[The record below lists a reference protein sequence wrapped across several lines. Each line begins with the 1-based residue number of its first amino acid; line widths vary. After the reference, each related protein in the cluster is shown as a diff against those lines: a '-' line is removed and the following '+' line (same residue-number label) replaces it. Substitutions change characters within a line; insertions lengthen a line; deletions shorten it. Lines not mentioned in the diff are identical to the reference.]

1 MSSPPSHLELPS
13 DGADAS
19 FDERARSVLQTA
31 RRHVFTPVRAAGFWS
46 AIALPFLYVPLV
58 ATGLETEA
66 ELSVFLAL
74 LAANVVAI
82 ALGHSH
88 SPGRN

>member
-1 MSSPPSHLELPS
+1 MSSPPSHLDLPS

-19 FDERARSVLQTA
+19 YDERARSVLRTA
-31 RRHVFTPVRAAGFWS
+31 SQHVFTPVRAAGFWS

-74 LAANVVAI
+74 LAANVIAI

-88 SPGRN
+88 SPGSH

>member
-1 MSSPPSHLELPS
+1 MSSPPTHLDLPS
-13 DGADAS
+13 DSAEAS
-19 FDERARSVLQTA
+19 FDERARSLLQTVH
-31 RRHVFTPVRAAGFWS
+31 RHVFTPVRAAGFWS

-66 ELSVFLAL
+66 ELTVFLAL

-88 SPGRN
+88 SPGSN

>member
-1 MSSPPSHLELPS
+1 MSSPPTHLELPS

-19 FDERARSVLQTA
+19 FDERARSLLRTA
-31 RRHVFTPVRAAGFWS
+31 SYHVFTPVRAIGFWS

-58 ATGLETEA
+58 ATGLETRA
-66 ELSVFLAL
+66 ELTVFLAL

-88 SPGRN
+88 SPD

>member
-1 MSSPPSHLELPS
+1 MSSPPSTLELPS
-13 DGADAS
+13 DGADAERVRS
-19 FDERARSVLQTA
+19 FLQTA
-31 RRHVFTPVRAAGFWS
+31 RHHVFTPVRAVSFWS

-88 SPGRN
+88 SPGRSD